1 MTLCLF
7 LLQKKKKILLRS
19 PTSLEVYPTYQ
30 PACLSSMDAGRR
42 HKTLRSEEE
51 GAIIPSTAGDMNFMF
66 ELAPLILQDPQG
78 EAMMQSQVDAH
89 MRRTGITAGNPELK
103 NPNS

>member
-1 MTLCLF
+1 
-7 LLQKKKKILLRS
+7 
-19 PTSLEVYPTYQ
+19 
-30 PACLSSMDAGRR
+30 MDAGRR

-103 NPNS
+103 NPNSWNGSEQTCQKFGLAGDIILYDNRKI